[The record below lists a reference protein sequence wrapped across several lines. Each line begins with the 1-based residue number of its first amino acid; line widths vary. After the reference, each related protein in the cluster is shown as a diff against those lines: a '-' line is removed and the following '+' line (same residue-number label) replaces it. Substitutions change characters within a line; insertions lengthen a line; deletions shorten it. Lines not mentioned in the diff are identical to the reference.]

1 MTILFFGVR
10 ILGMKKVEAMA
21 RAVGHVDGILRDL
34 MPGWLGEGVS
44 EQEVY
49 EKLRKAILN
58 DGEYG
63 LSFDPI
69 VAFGEGA
76 AEPHH
81 EPSERK
87 LRRGD
92 PVLIDCGA
100 IYAGWCS
107 DCTRMFCLGEPSAE
121 FREKYEKLRRAQE
134 NALRRFVNGAKC
146 FDVDASVREELGE
159 DAQYFIHTL
168 GHGVGKEVHE
178 DPRIGPKAKDE
189 VLKVGDVV
197 TCEPGLYYE
206 GKFGI
211 RIEDQLVIS
220 DEGQPQILTSLSRE
234 LIVID

>member
-1 MTILFFGVR
+1 MMEKI
-10 ILGMKKVEAMA
+10 EAMTQA
-21 RAVGHVDGILRDL
+21 AGHVDSVLRDL
-34 MPGWLGEGVS
+34 VPVWLAEGVS

-49 EKLRKAILN
+49 EKLRKAVLN

-81 EPSERK
+81 ESGERL
-87 LRRGD
+87 LRCGD
-92 PVLIDCGA
+92 SVLIDCGA

-107 DCTRMFCLGEPSAE
+107 DCTRMWSLGEPSAE
-121 FREKYEKLRRAQE
+121 FREKYEKLLRAQE
-134 NALRRFVNGAKC
+134 NALPLFINGAKC

-189 VLKVGDVV
+189 TLKGGDVV

-220 DEGQPQILTSLSRE
+220 ESGQPRILTSLSRK
-234 LIVID
+234 LFVID